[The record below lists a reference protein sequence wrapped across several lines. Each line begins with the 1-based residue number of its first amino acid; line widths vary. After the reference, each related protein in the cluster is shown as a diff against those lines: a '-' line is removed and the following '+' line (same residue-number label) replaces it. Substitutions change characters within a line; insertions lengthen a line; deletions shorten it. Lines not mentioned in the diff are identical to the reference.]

1 MPTAKKLAE
10 NDRDLDSLP
19 SDQTSTWPWPRPT
32 GKAALK
38 PSRAGTGASVAK
50 SKPQHV
56 TWEDNDSDAPA
67 DTSMANTSMADDSMI
82 PCNTV
87 EDVIEEDEEEDGIW
101 DDLQEEDEE
110 VTKPVVKRSRR
121 TATLVTAGM

>member
-1 MPTAKKLAE
+1 MGNQKNTGKRMPTAKKLAE

-19 SDQTSTWPWPRPT
+19 SVQTSTRPRPRPT

-67 DTSMANTSMADDSMI
+67 DTSMANTSMANTSMADDSMI
-82 PCNTV
+82 PCNTGRC
-87 EDVIEEDEEEDGIW
+87 D
-101 DDLQEEDEE
+101 
-110 VTKPVVKRSRR
+110 
-121 TATLVTAGM
+121 